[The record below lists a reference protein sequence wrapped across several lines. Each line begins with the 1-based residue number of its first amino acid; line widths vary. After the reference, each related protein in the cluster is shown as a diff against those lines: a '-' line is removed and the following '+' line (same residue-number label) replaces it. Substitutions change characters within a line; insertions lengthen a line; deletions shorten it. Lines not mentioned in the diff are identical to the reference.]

1 MMTAVRSN
9 QPKKLHPH
17 KFTLWVAM
25 GSICMMFAALTSA
38 YIVKR
43 NQGIWEDVSFPK
55 MFYYSTVVIII
66 SSITIHIA
74 LKAFKAR
81 ERNRYKFFITFTVF
95 LSVLFALL
103 QWIGF
108 KELTNSGIK
117 LLGAGSNAAASFL
130 VVIIGLHTLH
140 VLGGIIALIVAFF
153 RAFSKKTINYNTT
166 SIEIVAT
173 YWHFVDL
180 LWVYLFIFL
189 AWIK

>member
-1 MMTAVRSN
+1 MTAVRSN

-17 KFTLWVAM
+17 KFALWVAM

-38 YIVKR
+38 YVVKR

-55 MFYYSTVVIII
+55 MFYYSTAVIII
-66 SSITIHIA
+66 SSITMHLA
-74 LKAFKAR
+74 LTSFKAR
-81 ERNRYKFFITFTVF
+81 ERKRYKLLITLTA
-95 LSVLFALL
+95 LLGVLFALL

-140 VLGGIIALIVAFF
+140 VLGGVIALIVAFF
-153 RAFSKKTINYNTT
+153 RAFSKKIINYDTAP
-166 SIEIVAT
+166 IEIVAT

-180 LWVYLFIFL
+180 LWIYLFIFL